1 MSGASMK
8 TIDLR
13 DPATRTL
20 HGLLEWRARRMPETP
35 WFWFRGV
42 EFTYGQLDAEA
53 DRVAAGLSGLGV
65 GKGAKVGVM
74 LANRPEFLAVWFGL
88 SKLGAVEVP
97 VNTAHRGYLLSYL
110 IEQADCEVLVVEA
123 AFADRVNDIAA
134 RPEMLSRL
142 RTVVVLDMDDEHFAL
157 EGRTVLPWA
166 TLVDNDG
173 VFERPDVCWSDPMGI
188 QFTSGTTGPSKGAV
202 LPQNYAV
209 QTAESVCAIA
219 GYTEAD
225 CLYNALPLFHGNAK
239 FLSAV
244 PALLSGARMV
254 LAERFSASAFWEEV
268 RQYGCTEFNYIGS
281 ILAILLK
288 ADPRT
293 DDSDNSLRLLFGAGA
308 TPEVHEAFERRFGVR
323 LLEGYGMSEIGLA
336 LVSRLDDSRPG
347 SCGKPHP
354 DCEVLLVDDDGLP
367 VGDGIPGEL
376 LVRPKRPWSTLLGYY
391 RMPEKTVEAWQ
402 GLWFHTGD
410 TLVRDGDGFYR
421 FVDRKKDAIRRR
433 GENISSFEV
442 ERLVVTHPDVLET
455 AAVPVSSELGEDE
468 VLVCI
473 VRRAGSTLTAAE
485 LVAHCEGLMARF
497 MVPRYVRFVDAL
509 PKTPTEKVQK
519 FRLREEGIT
528 SDTWD
533 RECHET
539 ECAS

>member
-1 MSGASMK
+1 ME

-13 DPATRTL
+13 DPADRTL
-20 HGLLEWRARRMPETP
+20 HGLLEWRARRTPQRP
-35 WFWFRGV
+35 WFWFRDQA
-42 EFTYGQLDAEA
+42 FTYGQLDADA
-53 DRVAAGLSGLGV
+53 DRVAAGLSALGV
-65 GKGAKVGVM
+65 GKGAKVAVM
-74 LANRPEFLAVWFGL
+74 LANRPEFLAAWFGL

-110 IEQADCEVLVVEA
+110 IEQADCEVLIVEA
-123 AFADRVNDIAA
+123 TFAERVSDILA
-134 RPEMLSRL
+134 RPGALSRL
-142 RTVVVLDMDDEHFAL
+142 RTVVTLDIGGGGFAL
-157 EGRTVLPWA
+157 EGRTVLPWVA
-166 TLVDNDG
+166 LVDNDG
-173 VFERPDVCWSDPMGI
+173 AFERPEVRWSDPLGI

-254 LAERFSASAFWEEV
+254 LAERFSASSFWDEV
-268 RQYGCTEFNYIGS
+268 RRHGCTEFNYIGS

-288 ADPRT
+288 AEPRP
-293 DDSDNSLRLLFGAGA
+293 DDAANPLRLLFGAGA
-308 TPEVHEAFERRFGVR
+308 TPEVHEAFEGRFGVR
-323 LLEGYGMSEIGLA
+323 LIEGYGMSEIGLA
-336 LVSRLDDSRPG
+336 LVSRLDDGRPG

-354 DCEVLLVDDDGLP
+354 DCEVVLVDDDGRP
-367 VGDGIPGEL
+367 VGDGVPGEL

-442 ERLVVTHPDVLET
+442 ERLVATHPAVREC
-455 AAVPVSSELGEDE
+455 AAVPVASELGEDE
-468 VLVCI
+468 VLVCV
-473 VRRAGSTLTAAE
+473 VRQPGGTLSAAA
-485 LVAHCEGLMARF
+485 LVQHCEGLMARF
-497 MVPRYVRFVDAL
+497 MVPRYVRFVDSL

-528 SDTWD
+528 ADTWD
-533 RECHET
+533 RERAAA